1 MDRVNEVLI
10 NRLKDKGLVPAE
22 ITLFI
27 RDVARTFTE
36 DSYTGLRKTNR
47 RLHVL
52 GWDTI
57 DLDDHTMQVIIAS
70 FEAEGLFIQQINR
83 PASMKAYIKR
93 ICRL

>member
-1 MDRVNEVLI
+1 MKNAPSPGKKLGDLPEI
-10 NRLKDKGLVPAE
+10 NRQ
-22 ITLFI
+22 
-27 RDVARTFTE
+27 
-36 DSYTGLRKTNR
+36 
-47 RLHVL
+47 LHVL

>member
-1 MDRVNEVLI
+1 MVRI
-10 NRLKDKGLVPAE
+10 NPTLMRRLHDKGLAPAE

-36 DSYTGLRKTNR
+36 DSYSGLREMNR

-52 GWDTI
+52 GWNTI

-70 FEAEGLFIQQINR
+70 FEAEEDTED
-83 PASMKAYIKR
+83 
-93 ICRL
+93 

>member
-1 MDRVNEVLI
+1 MARI
-10 NRLKDKGLVPAE
+10 NSILMRRLHDKGLAPAE

-36 DSYTGLRKTNR
+36 NSYTGLRKTNR

-57 DLDDHTMQVIIAS
+57 DLDDHTMQLIIAS
-70 FEAEGLFIQQINR
+70 FEA
-83 PASMKAYIKR
+83 AYLKDS
-93 ICRL
+93 